1 MAYNT
6 KKFIEKAKK
15 IHSNKYDY
23 SKVEFVHINKK
34 VKIICPIHGE
44 FEQTPHIHLQGHGCP
59 RCGGKVKLSTND
71 FIEKSKKIH
80 GDKYDYSKVEYKG
93 NFEKVCIICPKHGEF
108 WQHANQHMQGRGC
121 PHCRQSSLEKEVREF
136 LDEENIKYIS
146 QKRAKWLGKQSLDFY
161 LPEYKV
167 AIECQGIQHFIPSE
181 YFGGEKRFERTK
193 KLDSIKN
200 KICEENGIK
209 IIYYSHYNYKCDFEM
224 ITDLSTLKDNIY
236 GIKSV

>member
-1 MAYNT
+1 
-6 KKFIEKAKK
+6 
-15 IHSNKYDY
+15 
-23 SKVEFVHINKK
+23 
-34 VKIICPIHGE
+34 
-44 FEQTPHIHLQGHGCP
+44 
-59 RCGGKVKLSTND
+59 
-71 FIEKSKKIH
+71 
-80 GDKYDYSKVEYKG
+80 
-93 NFEKVCIICPKHGEF
+93 
-108 WQHANQHMQGRGC
+108 
-121 PHCRQSSLEKEVREF
+121 
-136 LDEENIKYIS
+136 
-146 QKRAKWLGKQSLDFY
+146 LGKQSLDFY